1 MFFNWA
7 NEWTPTL
14 KETSYIMK
22 KILSMTLGLALVFGL
37 ASFASDDKKHEDKK
51 HEDKKDHKDDKKK
64 KDH

>member
-1 MFFNWA
+1 MDPEF
-7 NEWTPTL
+7 EGDL
-14 KETSYIMK
+14 YIMK